1 LLHLPYEGDFMIIH
15 LVLACTI
22 FILIFIIFL
31 VIARTMST
39 IINQL
44 TKLEYL
50 LGKDMQLKK
59 ERVSKHTS
67 REQQPENPG
76 ASGSSSAGE
85 QA

>member
-1 LLHLPYEGDFMIIH
+1 MIIH
-15 LVLACTI
+15 VVLAAGI
-22 FILIFIIFL
+22 FIIIFIIFL
-31 VIARTMST
+31 VIARTMNT

-50 LGKDMQLKK
+50 IRKDMELKK
-59 ERVSKHTS
+59 EQASKDAI

-76 ASGSSSAGE
+76 ASGSSPAGE